1 MKNNKTISLFS
12 HKYFHV
18 HKNIKSAWTHEKN
31 MLLFAFEG
39 VLISLV
45 VNLVNNNNNL
55 FATRLG
61 ASDFQL
67 SLVIALPQ
75 IVAML
80 VLIPGGILT
89 DRMLNKRR
97 MVILSLFAL
106 AAIYIVLGFV
116 PFMGSY
122 SLTAFLALT
131 ALSVGPGTLYNTA
144 WQAYFSDIVSV
155 KDRNKALTLRTRWS
169 FIINIATPLLTGFL
183 LASAATNAGK
193 LKFHQSFFWIS
204 CVLLFLQIFV
214 LRRISGGNVQAHAA
228 VSLKDLKTA
237 AVDLAHNKSF
247 LGFLGVVMFFY
258 ITWMSDWT
266 LYYIGQVNYLKLNEA
281 WLSYAG
287 VGGALVQFM
296 TLGFW
301 SRVNEKH
308 GIRFSIIMGSLGLC
322 FFPLAMIIGTSLPLT
337 IGPSVFLVLNTLSNF
352 AFATIALNILQCL
365 LQVIPEKN
373 KTLSIS
379 IYSLLVSLSNA
390 VMPMVGVKVYTV
402 LGANLKALHST
413 LLIIFAF
420 RIVATGLW
428 TLRWWLLRKTP
439 K

>member
-1 MKNNKTISLFS
+1 MKNNKMISLFS

-18 HKNIKSAWTHEKN
+18 HKNIKSTLAHERN
-31 MLLFAFEG
+31 MILFGFEG

-75 IVAML
+75 LVAML

-89 DRMLNKRR
+89 DRMVNKRR

-106 AAIYIVLGFV
+106 AAIYIILGFV
-116 PFMGSY
+116 PLMGKY
-122 SLTAFLALT
+122 SLTAFLVLT

-144 WQAYFSDIVSV
+144 WQAYFSDVISI
-155 KDRNKALTLRTRWS
+155 KKRNKAFTLRTSWS
-169 FIINIATPLLTGFL
+169 FIINIATPLLTGIL
-183 LASAATNAGK
+183 LASAATNTGK
-193 LKFHQSFFWIS
+193 LRFHQSFFWIS
-204 CVLLFLQIFV
+204 CVIVIMQILV
-214 LRRISGGNVQAHAA
+214 LRRISGGNVQTHSV
-228 VSLKDLKTA
+228 VSLRDLKVA
-237 AVDLAHNKSF
+237 AIDLAHNKSF

-258 ITWMSDWT
+258 VTWQSDWT

-322 FFPLAMIIGTSLPLT
+322 CFPLAMIIGTSLPLS

-352 AFATIALNILQCL
+352 AFATVALNLLQCL

-390 VMPMVGVKVYTV
+390 VMPIVGVKVYTA
-402 LGANLKALHST
+402 LGADLKALHT
-413 LLIIFAF
+413 TFIIVFVF
-420 RIVATGLW
+420 RVVATGLW